1 MTEMRARDQFPR
13 RTLLG
18 RALSLLGGLCAGLIG
33 GHKKAVAP
41 PRGEFITLDTGIR
54 MGGAEAAR
62 FAVEYTRVMVRGRA
76 NTGPAILN
84 LSDGDLTPGWTAED
98 EAGWA

>member
-1 MTEMRARDQFPR
+1 MTEMRDYFPR

-18 RALSLLGGLCAGLIG
+18 RALSLLGGLVGVWG
-33 GHKKAVAP
+33 ESKDRKAVTP

-62 FAVEYTRVMVRGRA
+62 FAVEYTRAMVG
-76 NTGPAILN
+76 AIE
-84 LSDGDLTPGWTAED
+84 G
-98 EAGWA
+98 